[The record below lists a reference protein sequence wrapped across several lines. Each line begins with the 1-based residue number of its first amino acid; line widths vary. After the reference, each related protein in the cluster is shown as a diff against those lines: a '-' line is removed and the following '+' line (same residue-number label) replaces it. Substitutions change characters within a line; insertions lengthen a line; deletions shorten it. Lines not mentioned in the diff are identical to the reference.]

1 MLPSLSSLK
10 LNSNVETVEVKVGGV
25 SQSGPEVYPLGDR
38 LFRTDSLL
46 PKVPEFEMSGK
57 RKEVGSDTEQRFAS
71 FCTVDVL
78 GATKGQL
85 LRGLED
91 RDNVSGICR
100 VDAKTL
106 ALVSGVVL
114 EVVEGGVKPQKEA
127 RDAAIASYGIDGWAA
142 KLGNVWSVSNARAAQ
157 LIEMMD
163 DSMSVGEEGYM
174 GVAGSLV
181 QAGSAQMHVV
191 GGEEIRFKVVEPGV
205 WSIYDEI
212 VKFVDEE
219 TFVSPAVLYHALN
232 DGKKALDGMLDSAG
246 KKMELP
252 GPFAMRRF
260 LFVQAASSGAVE
272 HREGDKIDIT
282 VSGVLCGA
290 QNHAYYDLS
299 AEFQADGSH
308 TKLRAVLPR
317 SATSTFT
324 IDDAVAASYACVD
337 RLAGSGHGLL
347 SGITAYALKS
357 DLDAVFE
364 VLKKPSIGAGALK
377 SLLQK
382 AVRYGAA
389 KTSLPDEAVVDTRA
403 VVIACVG
410 ALYAIKSSFVPDL
423 GTHVRGCTAASKR
436 AGVIVVEDAWPK
448 QELLK
453 DLGDLNGMG
462 ETSPGKALE
471 ALMGVALATTRLSS
485 YQPPVEI
492 ILSTM
497 IVMVASHQS
506 NQIIDWRPKTGS
518 ASTITAATYKPGM
531 AMGARL
537 LRIVR
542 SFGGDMDM
550 LDKAAAMTS
559 DAGLVQV
566 LDVTMDKTAVMPM
579 KHMID
584 FHVYRGAAFVTANGS
599 KTFALRHST
608 MFDRCTGTNPRIAG
622 GKMLDEEN
630 AVIRVVR
637 NQQSMIQELLFPQPS
652 SPMDEDADATLQVP
666 LDYGVL
672 SAGVGPI
679 GPLTIR
685 TTAAENLSDGYAKDG
700 AATWKLLVIL
710 GVDNEDEI
718 VMHTVNVRD
727 NDKKPTITATAKRKA
742 ILAARGMTHKFTS
755 PVLRGYSKVQY
766 QTGDWVV
773 LPTEASGLSPIT
785 WNYDTPYN
793 IDVPYKTIAEVPT
806 AQLASFPSV
815 GMFDMLKECIALSS
829 SPVPGL
835 AANYTAS
842 IASIMEALFR
852 KATEQGFS
860 PRTLQL
866 RLLGLIRGKYDEV
879 ALPLPAKDGGIG
891 ADQLL
896 AVEGD
901 WLVYLSLLKLARV
914 APGALRLKMAP
925 KFDVVDSRVLR
936 KIEMA
941 IADQLASTP
950 DVAWKDKFT
959 SARDSLS
966 ARYGTPLPYV
976 PKDPEAS
983 KFYGE
988 PFDYQSDLVKKMLK
1002 RDKDAVVKP
1011 HGHFVSLDT
1020 GLGKSLV
1027 ALMYALEYG
1036 ATYGNATRVI
1046 WFTPKSVVETALAEL
1061 KTTWGM
1067 GVAAV
1072 GKVDRLSP
1080 NLNRLIN
1087 IVSTGDLSV
1096 ANRVALETE
1105 LVRKAETSIIIVDEV
1120 HLLYN
1125 VSIRT
1130 STIRNVIEA
1139 CPRFICMTAT
1149 PTPSRGQVIGERW
1162 IADSVGFP
1170 LTKSNFLVGAAQ
1182 MVAARVSLPIVAH
1195 ERLAPVTL
1203 SLGDAATHIR
1213 FLKDGGKWNEA
1224 AQHVRRACFS
1234 VMAQK
1239 IVEVADADRIAFPTG
1254 GVLVFMDNSEEV
1266 QIMKTRLNSMVAGK
1280 GYTVGDRAGNET
1292 NGTVGIAI
1300 TTKSDTAGYN
1310 FIRAGAI
1317 VTGVYAQSAAS
1328 RHQLR
1333 GRIRRVGQKRTDVDY
1348 YTIYPT
1354 KTILSMLFER
1364 HNGVDQKNATLE
1376 QLAVEF
1382 VKKAK

>member
-1 MLPSLSSLK
+1 M
-10 LNSNVETVEVKVGGV
+10 G
-25 SQSGPEVYPLGDR
+25 
-38 LFRTDSLL
+38 
-46 PKVPEFEMSGK
+46 GK
-57 RKEVGSDTEQRFAS
+57 RKEAGTDEDEMFSS

-85 LRGLED
+85 IRGIED
-91 RDNVSGICR
+91 KDNVAGICR

-127 RDAAIASYGIDGWAA
+127 RDAAIAAYGMDGWAA
-142 KLGNVWSVSNARAAQ
+142 KLGKVWSVSNARAAQ
-157 LIEMMD
+157 LIEMMEGTK
-163 DSMSVGEEGYM
+163 SVGEDGFL

-191 GGEEIRFKVVEPGV
+191 GGEEVRFKIVEPGV
-205 WSIYDEI
+205 WSVYPEI

-219 TFVSPAVLYHALN
+219 THVSPAVLYHALN
-232 DGKKALDGMLDSAG
+232 DGKKALDGMLDSNG

-260 LFVQAASSGAVE
+260 LFVQTASSGEVE
-272 HREGDKIDIT
+272 HQEGDAIDIT
-282 VSGVLCGA
+282 VSGILCGV
-290 QNHAYYDLS
+290 QNHVYYDLS
-299 AEFQADGSH
+299 AEFQPDGSQV
-308 TKLRAVLPR
+308 KLRAVLPR
-317 SATSTFT
+317 SATSLFT
-324 IDDAVAASYACVD
+324 IDDAVGTAQACVD
-337 RLAGSGHGLL
+337 RLGGSGHGLL
-347 SGITAYALKS
+347 SGTTVDTIKS
-357 DLDAVFE
+357 DLYAVFE

-389 KTSLPDEAVVDTRA
+389 KTSLPDETVVDTRA
-403 VVIACVG
+403 IVIACVG

-453 DLGDLNGMG
+453 DLGDLNGVG

-471 ALMGVALATTRLSS
+471 ALMGVALATMRLSA
-485 YQPPVEI
+485 YQPPVDI
-492 ILSTM
+492 VLSTM

-518 ASTITAATYKPGM
+518 TSTITAQTHKPGM

-542 SFGGDMDM
+542 SFEGDMKM
-550 LDKAAAMTS
+550 LETASAMTS

-566 LDVTMDKTAVMPM
+566 LDVTMNKTAVMPM

-584 FHVYRGAAFVTANGS
+584 FHVYRGMAFTTANGA
-599 KTFALRHST
+599 KTFGLRHST
-608 MFDRCTGTNPRIAG
+608 MFDKCTGTNPRISG
-622 GKMLDEEN
+622 GAMLDEAN
-630 AVIRVVR
+630 AVVRVIR
-637 NQQSMIQELLFPQPS
+637 NQQSMIETILFPQPS

-679 GPLTIR
+679 GPIDTR
-685 TTAAENLSDGYAKDG
+685 TTAEENLADGYAKDG
-700 AATWKLLVIL
+700 AASWKLLVIL
-710 GVDNEDEI
+710 GVDNADEI

-727 NDKKPTITATAKRKA
+727 NNKKPTITATAKRKA
-742 ILAARGMTHKFTS
+742 IEAARAKTLKFTS

-773 LPTEASGLSPIT
+773 LPADSSGLAPIV
-785 WNYDTPYN
+785 WNYGTPYN

-806 AQLASFPSV
+806 AQLNSFAHAD
-815 GMFDMLKECIALSS
+815 MFGMLKECSTLAS

-842 IASIMEALFR
+842 IATIMDSLSR
-852 KATEQGFS
+852 KATEQGFAA
-860 PRTLQL
+860 RTLQL
-866 RLLGLIRGKYDEV
+866 RLLGMIRGKYDEV
-879 ALPLPAKDGGIG
+879 ALPTPAKDGGIG

-896 AVEGD
+896 AVDGE
-901 WLVYLSLLKLARV
+901 WLVYLSILKLSRV

-925 KFDVVDSRVLR
+925 KFDVVDSRILR

-950 DVAWKDKFT
+950 DVEWKERFV
-959 SARDSLS
+959 SARDSLV

-976 PKDPEAS
+976 PADPDAS

-988 PFDYQSDLVKKMLK
+988 PFDYQVDLVNKMLM
-1002 RDKDAVVKP
+1002 RDRDAVVKP
-1011 HGHFVSLDT
+1011 RGHFVSLDT
-1020 GLGKSLV
+1020 GLGKSLA
-1027 ALMYALEYG
+1027 ALMYVMECG
-1036 ATYGNATRVI
+1036 ARYGNASRVI
-1046 WFTPKSVVETALAEL
+1046 WITPKAVVDTAFEEIR
-1061 KTTWGM
+1061 KTWGM
-1067 GVAAV
+1067 GSSV
-1072 GKVDRLSP
+1072 GKVDRSSP

-1096 ANRVALETE
+1096 KNRTALETE
-1105 LVRKAETSIIIVDEV
+1105 LVRKAETSIVVVDEV

-1130 STIRNVIEA
+1130 STVRNVVEA

-1170 LTKSNFLVGAAQ
+1170 LTKANFLVGAAQ
-1182 MVAARVSLPIVAH
+1182 MVAARVSLPIEAH
-1195 ERLAPVTL
+1195 EHLVPVTL

-1234 VMAQK
+1234 LMAEK
-1239 IVEVADADRIAFPTG
+1239 IVQAADADRAVVPTG

-1266 QIMKTRLNSMVAGK
+1266 GLMKTRLNSMIAGK
-1280 GYTVGDRAGNET
+1280 AYTVGDRAGNEK

-1300 TTKSDTAGYN
+1300 TTKADTAGYN
-1310 FIRAGAI
+1310 FVRMGAI

-1333 GRIRRVGQKRTDVDY
+1333 GRIRRVGQVRASVDY
-1348 YTIYPT
+1348 FTVYPRN
-1354 KTILSMLFER
+1354 TILSMLFER